1 MWVILMRWQLVQ
13 KASTPALLPKPNN
26 ANSRSK
32 DKPELHKYSCIA
44 GMQLESG
51 FSESLQRQEVRPSVL
66 TLVFSGQHVVKHES
80 H

>member
-1 MWVILMRWQLVQ
+1 MWAILMRWQLVQ
-13 KASTPALLPKPNN
+13 KASTPALLPKLNN

-32 DKPELHKYSCIA
+32 DKQELNKYSCIV

-51 FSESLQRQEVRPSVL
+51 FSESLQRQEVLPSVL